1 MSLLSQSDPEVFA
14 AIEGEEARQRDSII
28 LIASENYTSRAVMEA
43 QGSALTE
50 KYAEGYPG
58 RRYYAGCEFADVVE
72 ELARD
77 RLKELFGMEHANV
90 QPHSGVQANMAV
102 YFSFVKPGDTILGM
116 RLDQGGHLSH
126 GSPVSFSGQ
135 YYKFVSYGVDRE
147 TEMIDYDEVES
158 LAKEHRPKIIVAGAS
173 SYPRSIDFE
182 NLRRVADSVD
192 ALLMVDMAHYAGLIA
207 GGVYPDPAPYADIM
221 TSTTQK
227 TLRGPRGAFILCKQE
242 YASAID
248 RSVFPG
254 AQGGP
259 MMHTIAAKA
268 VCFGEALRPS
278 FREYQAN
285 VLRNARAMAAEMAED
300 GLRIVSGGTDCHLFL
315 VDVTTLDTT
324 GKAAADLLESVG
336 IITNPNAIPF
346 DQLPPRVGSG
356 VRIGTPAI
364 TSRNFDEDDAR
375 AVARLITRVLRN
387 PEDEA
392 VLEEARAEVK
402 ALTGAHPVPQLF
414 D

>member
-1 MSLLSQSDPEVFA
+1 MSHLAQSDPEIFA
-14 AIEGEEARQRDSII
+14 AIQGEEARQRDSII
-28 LIASENYTSRAVMEA
+28 LIASENYTSHAVMEA

-72 ELARD
+72 DLARE
-77 RLKELFGMEHANV
+77 RLKKLFRVEHANV
-90 QPHSGVQANMAV
+90 QPHSGVQANMAA
-102 YFSFVKPGDTILGM
+102 YFAFVKPGDTILGM

-135 YYKFVSYGVDRE
+135 YYRFVSYGVDQE

-158 LAKEHRPKIIVAGAS
+158 LAREHRPKIIVAGAS
-173 SYPRSIDFE
+173 SYSRTIDFPS
-182 NLRRVADSVD
+182 LRQIADSVD
-192 ALLMVDMAHYAGLIA
+192 ALLMIDMAHYAGLIA

-227 TLRGPRGAFILCKQE
+227 TLRGPRGAFILSKQE

-268 VCFGEALRPS
+268 VCFGEALKPS
-278 FREYQAN
+278 FRNYQEH
-285 VLRNARAMAAEMAED
+285 VLRNARAMATEMAEA
-300 GLRIVSGGTDCHLFL
+300 GMRIISGGTDCHLFL
-315 VDVTTLDTT
+315 VDVTPLGTT
-324 GKAAADLLESVG
+324 GKDAADLLESVG

-346 DQLPPRVGSG
+346 DKLPPRVGSG
-356 VRIGTPAI
+356 IRIGTPAI
-364 TSRNFDEDDAR
+364 TSRNFDQDAAQ
-375 AVARLITRVLRN
+375 AVARLIARVLRN
-387 PEDEA
+387 PEDTSLLDA
-392 VLEEARAEVK
+392 ARAEVRS
-402 ALTGAHPVPQLF
+402 LTDSHPIPQLY

>member
-72 ELARD
+72 DLARD
-77 RLKELFGMEHANV
+77 RLTKLFGMEHANV
-90 QPHSGVQANMAV
+90 QPHSGVQANMAA
-102 YFSFVKPGDTILGM
+102 YFAFVKPGDTILGM

-158 LAKEHRPKIIVAGAS
+158 LAREHRPKIIVAGAS
-173 SYPRSIDFE
+173 SYPRAIDFE

-227 TLRGPRGAFILCKQE
+227 TLRGPRGAFILCKPE

-278 FREYQAN
+278 FSEYQDQ
-285 VLRNARAMAAEMAED
+285 VLRNARAMAAEMAEQ

-315 VDVTTLDTT
+315 VDVTTIGTT

-346 DQLPPRVGSG
+346 DELPPRVGSG
-356 VRIGTPAI
+356 VQDR
-364 TSRNFDEDDAR
+364 DACDHE
-375 AVARLITRVLRN
+375 
-387 PEDEA
+387 PEF
-392 VLEEARAEVK
+392 RR
-402 ALTGAHPVPQLF
+402 G
-414 D
+414 

>member
-1 MSLLSQSDPEVFA
+1 MSHLAQSDPEIFA
-14 AIEGEEARQRDSII
+14 AIQGEEARQRDSII
-28 LIASENYTSRAVMEA
+28 LIASENYTSHAVMEA

-72 ELARD
+72 DLARE
-77 RLKELFGMEHANV
+77 RLKKLFGMEHANV
-90 QPHSGVQANMAV
+90 QPHSGVQANMAA
-102 YFSFVKPGDTILGM
+102 YFAFVKPGDTILGM

-135 YYKFVSYGVDRE
+135 YYRFVSYGVDRE

-173 SYPRSIDFE
+173 SYSRAIDFA
-182 NLRRVADSVD
+182 NMRRIADSID

-242 YASAID
+242 YAAAID
-248 RSVFPG
+248 RAVFPG

-268 VCFGEALRPS
+268 VCFSEALKPS
-278 FREYQAN
+278 FSTYQEH
-285 VLRNARAMAAEMAED
+285 VLRNARAMASEMGEA
-300 GLRIVSGGTDCHLFL
+300 GMRIVSGGTDCHLFL
-315 VDVTTLDTT
+315 VDVTTLGTT
-324 GKAAADLLESVG
+324 GKDAADLLESIGV
-336 IITNPNAIPF
+336 ITNPNAIPF
-346 DQLPPRVGSG
+346 DELPPRVGSG
-356 VRIGTPAI
+356 IRIGTPAI
-364 TSRNFDEDDAR
+364 TSRNFGEDDAR
-375 AVARLITRVLRN
+375 AIGRLIVQVLRN
-387 PEDEA
+387 PEDA
-392 VLEEARAEVK
+392 STLDAARAQVGS
-402 ALTGAHPVPQLF
+402 LTGAHPIPQLF

>member
-14 AIEGEEARQRDSII
+14 AIQGEEARQRDSII
-28 LIASENYTSRAVMEA
+28 LIASENYTSHAVMEA

-72 ELARD
+72 DLARD
-77 RLKELFGMEHANV
+77 RLKTLFGMEHANV
-90 QPHSGVQANMAV
+90 QPHSGVQANMAA
-102 YFSFVKPGDTILGM
+102 YFAFVKPGDTILGM

-135 YYKFVSYGVDRE
+135 YYRFVSYGVNSE

-158 LAKEHRPKIIVAGAS
+158 LAREHRPKIIVAGAS
-173 SYPRSIDFE
+173 SYPRAIDFAAM
-182 NLRRVADSVD
+182 RRIADSVD

-242 YASAID
+242 YAAAID

-278 FREYQAN
+278 FREYQQN
-285 VLRNARAMAAEMAED
+285 VLRNAQAMAAEMAED

-315 VDVTTLDTT
+315 VDVTTIGTT

-346 DQLPPRVGSG
+346 DELPPRVGSG

-364 TSRNFDEDDAR
+364 TSRNFDESDAR
-375 AVARLITRVLRN
+375 AVARLITRILRN
-387 PEDEA
+387 QDDAA
-392 VLEEARAEVK
+392 VLEQARVEIA
-402 ALTGAHPVPQLF
+402 ALTDAHPIPELF
-414 D
+414 G

>member
-1 MSLLSQSDPEVFA
+1 M
-14 AIEGEEARQRDSII
+14 
-28 LIASENYTSRAVMEA
+28 
-43 QGSALTE
+43 
-50 KYAEGYPG
+50 
-58 RRYYAGCEFADVVE
+58 
-72 ELARD
+72 
-77 RLKELFGMEHANV
+77 
-90 QPHSGVQANMAV
+90 
-102 YFSFVKPGDTILGM
+102 
-116 RLDQGGHLSH
+116 
-126 GSPVSFSGQ
+126 
-135 YYKFVSYGVDRE
+135 
-147 TEMIDYDEVES
+147 
-158 LAKEHRPKIIVAGAS
+158 
-173 SYPRSIDFE
+173 
-182 NLRRVADSVD
+182 ADSVD

-278 FREYQAN
+278 FRAYQDQ

-315 VDVTTLDTT
+315 VDVTTLGTT

-346 DQLPPRVGSG
+346 DELPPRVGSG

-375 AVARLITRVLRN
+375 SVARLITRVLRN

-402 ALTGAHPVPQLF
+402 ALTGAHPIPQLF

>member
-1 MSLLSQSDPEVFA
+1 MSHLSESDPEIFA
-14 AIEGEEARQRDSII
+14 AIQGEEARQRDSII
-28 LIASENYTSRAVMEA
+28 LIASENHTSHAVMEA

-72 ELARD
+72 DLARE
-77 RLKELFGMEHANV
+77 RLKKLFGMEHANV
-90 QPHSGVQANMAV
+90 QPHSGVQANMAA
-102 YFSFVKPGDTILGM
+102 YFAFVKPGDTILGM

-135 YYKFVSYGVDRE
+135 YYRFVSYGVDRE

-173 SYPRSIDFE
+173 SYSRAIDFA
-182 NLRRVADSVD
+182 NMRRIADSID

-242 YASAID
+242 YAAAID
-248 RSVFPG
+248 RAVFPG

-268 VCFGEALRPS
+268 VCFGEALKPS
-278 FREYQAN
+278 FSTYQEQ
-285 VLRNARAMAAEMAED
+285 VLRNARAMASEMGEA
-300 GLRIVSGGTDCHLFL
+300 GMRIVSGGTDCHLFL
-315 VDVTTLDTT
+315 VDVTTLGTT
-324 GKAAADLLESVG
+324 GKDAADLLESIGV
-336 IITNPNAIPF
+336 ITNPNAIPF
-346 DQLPPRVGSG
+346 DELPPRVGSG
-356 VRIGTPAI
+356 IRIGTPAI
-364 TSRNFDEDDAR
+364 TSRNFGEDDAR
-375 AVARLITRVLRN
+375 AVGRLIVEVLRN
-387 PEDEA
+387 PEDA
-392 VLEEARAEVK
+392 STLDAARAQVGS
-402 ALTGAHPVPQLF
+402 LTGAHPIPQLF

>member
-1 MSLLSQSDPEVFA
+1 MSHLAQSDPEIFA

-28 LIASENYTSRAVMEA
+28 LIASENYTSHAVMEA

-72 ELARD
+72 DLARE
-77 RLKELFGMEHANV
+77 RLKKLFGMEHANV
-90 QPHSGVQANMAV
+90 QPHSGVQANMAT
-102 YFSFVKPGDTILGM
+102 YFAFVKPGDTILGM

-135 YYKFVSYGVDRE
+135 YYRFVSYGVDRE

-158 LAKEHRPKIIVAGAS
+158 LAREHRPKIIVAGAS
-173 SYPRSIDFE
+173 SYSRAIDFA
-182 NLRRVADSVD
+182 NMRRIADSID

-227 TLRGPRGAFILCKQE
+227 TLRGPRGAFILSKQE
-242 YASAID
+242 HAAAID
-248 RSVFPG
+248 RAVFPG

-268 VCFGEALRPS
+268 VCFGEALKPS
-278 FREYQAN
+278 FSTYQEQ
-285 VLRNARAMAAEMAED
+285 VLRNARAMAAEMGEA
-300 GLRIVSGGTDCHLFL
+300 GMRIVSGGTDCHLFL
-315 VDVTTLDTT
+315 VDVTTLGTT
-324 GKAAADLLESVG
+324 GKDAADLLESIGV
-336 IITNPNAIPF
+336 ITNPNAIPF
-346 DQLPPRVGSG
+346 DELPPRVGSG
-356 VRIGTPAI
+356 IRIGTPAI
-364 TSRNFDEDDAR
+364 TSRNFGEDDAR
-375 AVARLITRVLRN
+375 AVARLIVEVLRN
-387 PEDEA
+387 PEDA
-392 VLEEARAEVK
+392 ATLDAARAQVRS
-402 ALTGAHPVPQLF
+402 LTGAHPIPQLF

>member
-1 MSLLSQSDPEVFA
+1 MSHLAQSDPEIFA
-14 AIEGEEARQRDSII
+14 AIQGEEARQRDSII
-28 LIASENYTSRAVMEA
+28 LIASENYTSHAVMEA

-72 ELARD
+72 DLARE
-77 RLKELFGMEHANV
+77 RLKKLFGMEHANV
-90 QPHSGVQANMAV
+90 QPHSGVQANMAA
-102 YFSFVKPGDTILGM
+102 YFAFVKPGDTILGM

-135 YYKFVSYGVDRE
+135 YYRFVSYGVDRE

-173 SYPRSIDFE
+173 SYSRAIDFA
-182 NLRRVADSVD
+182 NMRRIADSID

-227 TLRGPRGAFILCKQE
+227 TLRGPRGAFILSKQE

-248 RSVFPG
+248 RAVFPG

-268 VCFGEALRPS
+268 VCFGEALKPS
-278 FREYQAN
+278 FSTYQEQ
-285 VLRNARAMAAEMAED
+285 VLLNARAMASEMAEA
-300 GLRIVSGGTDCHLFL
+300 GMRIVSGGTDCHLFL
-315 VDVTTLDTT
+315 VDVTTLGTT
-324 GKAAADLLESVG
+324 GKDAADLLESIGV
-336 IITNPNAIPF
+336 ITNPNAIPF
-346 DQLPPRVGSG
+346 DELPPRVGSG
-356 VRIGTPAI
+356 IRIGTPAI
-364 TSRNFDEDDAR
+364 TSRNFGEDDAR
-375 AVARLITRVLRN
+375 AIGRLIVEVLRN
-387 PEDEA
+387 PEDA
-392 VLEEARAEVK
+392 STLDAARAQVGS
-402 ALTGAHPVPQLF
+402 LTGAHPIPQLF

>member
-1 MSLLSQSDPEVFA
+1 MSHLAQSDPEIFA
-14 AIEGEEARQRDSII
+14 AIQGEEERQKDSII
-28 LIASENYTSRAVMEA
+28 LIASENHTSRAVMEA

-72 ELARD
+72 DLARE
-77 RLKELFGMEHANV
+77 RLKKLFGMEHANV
-90 QPHSGVQANMAV
+90 QPHSGVQANMAA
-102 YFSFVKPGDTILGM
+102 YFAFVKPGDTILGM

-135 YYKFVSYGVDRE
+135 YYRFVSYGVDRE

-158 LAKEHRPKIIVAGAS
+158 LAREHRPKIIVAGAS
-173 SYPRSIDFE
+173 SYPRAIDFA
-182 NLRRVADSVD
+182 NMRRIADGVD

-207 GGVYPDPAPYADIM
+207 GGVYPDPAPYADII

-227 TLRGPRGAFILCKQE
+227 TLRGPRGAFILSKQE

-278 FREYQAN
+278 FRAYQEQ
-285 VLRNARAMAAEMAED
+285 VLRNARAMAAEMGES
-300 GLRIVSGGTDCHLFL
+300 GMRIVSGGTDCHLFL
-315 VDVTTLDTT
+315 VDVTPIGTT
-324 GKAAADLLESVG
+324 GKAASDLLESIG

-346 DQLPPRVGSG
+346 DELPPRVGSG
-356 VRIGTPAI
+356 IRIGTPAI
-364 TSRNFDEDDAR
+364 TSRNFGEDDAR
-375 AVARLITRVLRN
+375 AVARLIAQALRN
-387 PEDEA
+387 PEDGATLDA
-392 VLEEARAEVK
+392 VRDEVRT
-402 ALTGAHPVPQLF
+402 LTGAHPIPQLF